1 MRVHIRENSALIDI
15 KTSLKLLENGNLLY
29 IREPLSFFR
38 IHENQDQCSLK
49 RVMDARYNWLK
60 LFSEYTKTEQYIPRH
75 EAEKFA
81 YDFIVPMSTEGYEL
95 FHKKLSEEEMY

>member
-1 MRVHIRENSALIDI
+1 
-15 KTSLKLLENGNLLY
+15 
-29 IREPLSFFR
+29 
-38 IHENQDQCSLK
+38 
-49 RVMDARYNWLK
+49 MDARYNWLK

-95 FHKKLSEEEMY
+95 LHKKLSEEEMY